1 MPGLASGKS
10 HLRMLPPQ
18 KKQTDEIIIMG
29 GRASVKKKRQ
39 GRTVLLCGIMCY
51 NPAVGYTIRTPDDEE
66 ADAMDALEAIRK
78 RRSVRKYTGDPIPRE
93 DLETIVDAGRL
104 AATGMNTQPWDFIVV
119 TERETIEELEVAA
132 RWMEKA
138 GAIIAVVLDPTSRWW
153 REDGSAA
160 VENMLIA
167 STALGYGSCWLEG
180 NTLHHEEAFKA
191 LLGVPDEK
199 RLLTLV
205 PIGVPTEWP
214 TCKKKDLEQVIHWER
229 Y

>member
-1 MPGLASGKS
+1 
-10 HLRMLPPQ
+10 
-18 KKQTDEIIIMG
+18 
-29 GRASVKKKRQ
+29 
-39 GRTVLLCGIMCY
+39 
-51 NPAVGYTIRTPDDEE
+51 
-66 ADAMDALEAIRK
+66 MDALEAIRR
-78 RRSVRKYTGDPIPRE
+78 RRSVREYTGDPIPRE

-104 AATGMNTQPWDFIVV
+104 AATGNNKQPWDFVV
-119 TERETIEELEVAA
+119 ITEREMIEELKVAA

-138 GAIIAVVLDPTSRWW
+138 GAIIAVVMDKSSRWW
-153 REDGSAA
+153 LEDGSAA

-180 NTLHHEEAFKA
+180 NTLPHEEEFKE
-191 LLGVPDEK
+191 LLGVPEEK

-214 TCKKKDLEQVIHWER
+214 TKDKKSLEDVIHWER